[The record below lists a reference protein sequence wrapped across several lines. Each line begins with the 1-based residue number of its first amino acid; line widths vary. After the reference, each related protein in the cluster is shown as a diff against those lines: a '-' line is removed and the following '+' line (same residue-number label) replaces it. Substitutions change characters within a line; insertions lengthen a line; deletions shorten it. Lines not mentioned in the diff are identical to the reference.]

1 MFLRAAFLL
10 IASFSLLGGCG
21 INSVTRAEI
30 EAIKPGNRITYRYT
44 RDGKSRFYADKVTRI
59 EGDTI
64 YFNTGKMESTSG
76 TDARLDDY
84 DTTREL
90 SVKKADIA
98 KYDSE
103 QPPDG
108 KKIIWIE

>member
-1 MFLRAAFLL
+1 MFVRAAFVFIAL
-10 IASFSLLGGCG
+10 ISLLTGCG

-30 EAIKPGNRITYRYT
+30 EAIKPGNKLTYRYT
-44 RDGKSRFYADKVTRI
+44 KEGKSRFYADKVTRI

-90 SVKKADIA
+90 SITKAEIA
-98 KYDSE
+98 KFESE
-103 QPPDG
+103 QPPDE
-108 KKIIWIE
+108 KKR